1 MVHQPPDV
9 LQANQRAP
17 QKQVSTRLGT
27 LVPGRHFGLTNPE
40 PRVVISPKLLPDRSG
55 GRMPDEVLGSEGGR
69 GEHAISA
76 LGTGQQPPASDQPR
90 LALVL
95 GGGNALGAYHAGA
108 YEVLDSRGLRP
119 SWVVGASVG
128 AVTAAIIVGNAPEE
142 RVSKLRRYWSRA
154 TQHTAPS
161 PTEWLKPR
169 QIYNGLHALLALTYG
184 RPGIYRQRFPGL
196 WSALPWV
203 PNDVALLDHKPL
215 LGTLEELVDF
225 ERLNRGETRL
235 TVACAD
241 VETSEEVYFD
251 SARQE
256 IRPEHILASTAILP
270 AFPPV
275 EIGGRALCDAGY
287 VNNLPLDPLFET
299 EPEQDLLC
307 LALELFSLRAPR
319 PGSLDAVLE
328 RANDMIFSSAGRRTI
343 AALARE
349 YALRQQLEPDGPT
362 VTLLDLVYQAGA
374 DELAAK
380 SFDFSPS
387 SIRDRW
393 AAGKRD
399 MTSGLQLLDNKPP
412 EGGRFRYLNLHGPSA
427 ASVAAA

>member
-1 MVHQPPDV
+1 MPVDV
-9 LQANQRAP
+9 GGGDGVEVEQAP
-17 QKQVSTRLGT
+17 GT
-27 LVPGRHFGLTNPE
+27 SG
-40 PRVVISPKLLPDRSG
+40 RSG
-55 GRMPDEVLGSEGGR
+55 SAAPGSR
-69 GEHAISA
+69 
-76 LGTGQQPPASDQPR
+76 PR

-108 YEVLDSRGLRP
+108 YEVLDSRGLHP

-128 AVTAAIIVGNAPEE
+128 AVTSAIIAGNAPEE
-142 RVSKLRRYWSRA
+142 RVSKLRMFWSRA

-184 RPGIYRQRFPGL
+184 RPGIFGHRFPGL
-196 WSALPWV
+196 WSALPWM

-215 LGTLEELVDF
+215 LRTLEELVDF
-225 ERLNRGETRL
+225 GHLNRGETRL

-241 VETSEEVYFD
+241 VETGEEVYFD

-275 EIGGRALCDAGY
+275 EIGGRVLCDAGY
-287 VNNLPLDPLFET
+287 VNNLPLDPLFAT

-328 RANDMIFSSAGRRTI
+328 RANDMIFSSASRRTI

-349 YALRQQLEPDGPT
+349 YALRQRFEPEGPI
-362 VTLLDLVYQAGA
+362 VSLLHLVYQAGA

-393 AAGKRD
+393 TAGGRD
-399 MTSGLQLLDNKPP
+399 MTRGLQSLDNGPAA
-412 EGGRFRYLNLHGPSA
+412 EGRFRYLALHGSSA
-427 ASVAAA
+427 AFETAA

>member
-1 MVHQPPDV
+1 
-9 LQANQRAP
+9 
-17 QKQVSTRLGT
+17 
-27 LVPGRHFGLTNPE
+27 
-40 PRVVISPKLLPDRSG
+40 
-55 GRMPDEVLGSEGGR
+55 MPDEVLGSEAGR
-69 GEHAISA
+69 GEQATSVASPSGQSA
-76 LGTGQQPPASDQPR
+76 PIDKPR

-108 YEVLDSRGLRP
+108 YEVLDSRGVRP

-128 AVTAAIIVGNAPEE
+128 AVTEAIIAGNAPEE
-142 RVSKLRRYWSRA
+142 RVSKLRRFWSRA

-215 LGTLEELVDF
+215 LRTLEELVDF

-275 EIGGRALCDAGY
+275 EIGGRVLCDAGY
-287 VNNLPLDPLFET
+287 VNNLPLDPLFAT
-299 EPEQDLLC
+299 DPEQDLLC

-349 YALRQQLEPDGPT
+349 YALRQRFEPDGPK
-362 VTLLDLVYQAGA
+362 VTLLHLVYQAGA

-387 SIRDRW
+387 SIQDRW
-393 AAGKRD
+393 AAGERD
-399 MTSGLQLLDNKPP
+399 MARGLQLP
-412 EGGRFRYLNLHGPSA
+412 ESGPAAEARFRYLSLHGSSA
-427 ASVAAA
+427 ACETAG

>member
-1 MVHQPPDV
+1 
-9 LQANQRAP
+9 
-17 QKQVSTRLGT
+17 
-27 LVPGRHFGLTNPE
+27 
-40 PRVVISPKLLPDRSG
+40 
-55 GRMPDEVLGSEGGR
+55 MPDEVRGSEAPQ
-69 GEHAISA
+69 EEQAIGAGKLSER
-76 LGTGQQPPASDQPR
+76 PAPGDKPR

-128 AVTAAIIVGNAPEE
+128 AVTGAIIAGNAPEE
-142 RVSKLRRYWSRA
+142 RVSKLRTFWSGA

-203 PNDVALLDHKPL
+203 PNDVAVFDHKPL
-215 LGTLEELVDF
+215 LHTLEKLVDF

-275 EIGGRALCDAGY
+275 EIAGRALCDAGY
-287 VNNLPLDPLFET
+287 VNNLPLDPLFAT

-349 YALRQQLEPDGPT
+349 YALRQRLEPNGPT
-362 VTLLDLVYQAGA
+362 VTLLHLVYQAGA

-393 AAGKRD
+393 AAGERD
-399 MTSGLQLLDNKPP
+399 MASGLRLLESRPAA
-412 EGGRFRYLNLHGPSA
+412 ESRFGYLSLHSSSA
-427 ASVAAA
+427 AFETAT

>member
-1 MVHQPPDV
+1 
-9 LQANQRAP
+9 
-17 QKQVSTRLGT
+17 
-27 LVPGRHFGLTNPE
+27 
-40 PRVVISPKLLPDRSG
+40 
-55 GRMPDEVLGSEGGR
+55 MPDEVRGGEGALA
-69 GEHAISA
+69 EQSISA
-76 LGTGQQPPASDQPR
+76 PSPTGQSALRGQPR

-108 YEVLDSRGLRP
+108 YEVLDSRGLQP
-119 SWVVGASVG
+119 SWIVGASVG
-128 AVTAAIIVGNAPEE
+128 AVTGAIIAGNAPEE
-142 RVSKLRRYWSRA
+142 RLSKLRTFWSRA

-184 RPGIYRQRFPGL
+184 RPGLYRQRFPGL

-215 LGTLEELVDF
+215 LRTLEELVDF

-251 SARQE
+251 SARQK

-287 VNNLPLDPLFET
+287 VNNLPLDPLFAT

-328 RANDMIFSSAGRRTI
+328 RTNDMIFASAGRRTI

-349 YALRQQLEPDGPT
+349 YALRQRLEPNGPT
-362 VTLLDLVYQAGA
+362 VTLLHLVYQAGA

-393 AAGKRD
+393 TAGGRD
-399 MTSGLQLLDNKPP
+399 MTSGLQMLENRPAA
-412 EGGRFRYLNLHGPSA
+412 EGRFGYLALHGSSA
-427 ASVAAA
+427 AFETAA